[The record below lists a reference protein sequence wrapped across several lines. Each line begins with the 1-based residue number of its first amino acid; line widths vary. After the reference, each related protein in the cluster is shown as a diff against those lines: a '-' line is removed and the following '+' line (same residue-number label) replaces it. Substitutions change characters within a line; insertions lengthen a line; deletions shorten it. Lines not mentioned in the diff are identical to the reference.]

1 MDSASSNNWIVR
13 KAGFDAS
20 KYLII
25 FPRVLRYNGLLFYL
39 STMAH
44 ILLKQPSLLCS
55 LPFQTLSKVSI
66 QYFSPK
72 KTFTGDKWHCIA
84 GNLRTQ
90 RTVFLTIV
98 CINDVPNSKFS
109 PLENL
114 LIKCQPLHPPPL
126 SSRKHRPWGALCLR
140 RPCSCLKWVLL
151 THITKTSQ
159 PWRFFFPFDR
169 QLLEL
174 EMEEKN
180 LNRMASDMKSERFL
194 PSCASLCHTHLSVGT
209 LSD

>member
-1 MDSASSNNWIVR
+1 
-13 KAGFDAS
+13 
-20 KYLII
+20 
-25 FPRVLRYNGLLFYL
+25 
-39 STMAH
+39 MA
-44 ILLKQPSLLCS
+44 LLLCS
-55 LPFQTLSKVSI
+55 LPFQTLRQVTI

-72 KTFTGDKWHCIA
+72 KTFTGDKWHRNN

-98 CINDVPNSKFS
+98 CINDVHYSKFS

-114 LIKCQPLHPPPL
+114 LIKCQPLHSPPL
-126 SSRKHRPWGALCLR
+126 LSQTQPLGGIMSVPMFLSEVSASH
-140 RPCSCLKWVLL
+140 
-151 THITKTSQ
+151 THNQDQ
-159 PWRFFFPFDR
+159 PTMKIFFPFDR

-180 LNRMASDMKSERFL
+180 LNRMPSDMKSESFL
-194 PSCASLCHTHLSVGT
+194 LSCTSFCHTHLSVGT